1 MTTILLVDDSE
12 TDRRLFGGMLSKEP
26 DFEVAYAEHGVAAL
40 STSTRSSPI
49 WC

>member
-26 DFEVAYAEHGVAAL
+26 DFEVTYAEHGAAGCN
-40 STSTRSSPI
+40 TSTRLSPI